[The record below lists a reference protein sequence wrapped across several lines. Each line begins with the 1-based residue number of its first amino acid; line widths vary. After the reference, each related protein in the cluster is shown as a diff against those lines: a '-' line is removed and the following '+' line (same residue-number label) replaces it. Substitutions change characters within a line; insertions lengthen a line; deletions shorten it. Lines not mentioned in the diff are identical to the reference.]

1 VVQVIAKAA
10 GCSWGTVKA
19 LLLMNAAERRM
30 SEADLALARE
40 NYERLET
47 QTAKRV
53 VEFYEA
59 RRDAHT
65 VDNPPIA
72 PQASIR
78 PEALAS

>member
-1 VVQVIAKAA
+1 
-10 GCSWGTVKA
+10 
-19 LLLMNAAERRM
+19 M
-30 SEADLALARE
+30 SEADLAGARE

-59 RRDAHT
+59 RRDART
-65 VDNPPIA
+65 VDSPPIV
-72 PQASIR
+72 PQASAS